1 MGKSTKKHNTSQ
13 PKKHKKTLKSLQK
26 KYIENKCG
34 NPDNQYSKKCNEISL
49 EKEELDIEDSQKNSP
64 LLYPTLTDPQFNDK
78 IFTKKEFNDT
88 RYDGEIFEDVKEH
101 SNELIENNFRV
112 LKPHQAFV
120 KNFLSFQTPYNSLL
134 LYHGLGSGKTCS
146 AIGVCE
152 ESRDYLK
159 QTGIIRK
166 NMIVAAPNVI
176 DNFKKQLFDEN
187 NLKEKDG
194 LWTISSCIGNKLI
207 DEINPT
213 NLKGLKREHVITQ
226 IKSLIRSYYVF
237 MGYIEFANYVDK
249 LIGDSTNKKDVQRKL
264 KNEFN
269 DLSLKRKIR

>member
-1 MGKSTKKHNTSQ
+1 MGKSTKKHKVEPSSQ
-13 PKKHKKTLKSLQK
+13 PKRTKKTLKSLQK
-26 KYIENKCG
+26 KYIANNCD
-34 NPDNQYSKKCNEISL
+34 NLDNQYSNKCNEIAL
-49 EKEELDIEDSQKNSP
+49 QKEEIDIEDSQNNSS
-64 LLYPTLTDPQFNDK
+64 LLYPTLTDPDFNDK
-78 IFTKKEFNDT
+78 IFIKKEFNDT

-101 SNELIENNFRV
+101 SNELIENHFRV

-166 NMIVAAPNVI
+166 NLIVAAPNVI

-207 DEINPT
+207 EEINPT
-213 NLKGLKREHVITQ
+213 NLKGLKREQVITQ
-226 IKSLIRSYYVF
+226 IKSLIRTYYVF
-237 MGYIEFANYVDK
+237 MGYI
-249 LIGDSTNKKDVQRKL
+249 GQ
-264 KNEFN
+264 
-269 DLSLKRKIR
+269 DLLYFL